1 MEEMDDATERL
12 SPTKPSGRKVQAD
25 LVRRVREGWIAT
37 RRDASRMLG
46 IAPSTAGDYIGQL
59 MGADVLRE
67 RPDNSGRVGRP
78 QHYLELNR
86 EAGYFVGVDFE
97 ANTLM
102 AQVVDF
108 ACRPIYR
115 ERRELEGGRV
125 EAERMLLE
133 LESLIEAATG
143 EAPGPVLALGLGIP
157 GLLDQRRGR
166 ALDYPL
172 IEGWWEVDL
181 RERFA
186 ERFGLPVCVDNTAR
200 SGARAEKLFG
210 GARRLTDFAC
220 VVNRG
225 GLGVGAYEQ
234 GRLLT
239 GFGGAFGELGRAEW
253 PGSAGGVGGGRK
265 LEELASYRALFGE
278 FGVRRGDPD
287 WGALGAR
294 IDAGEAAPVA
304 AFERAVAVVG
314 WSLGVTASL
323 LNPEAVFLQSPLT
336 GLGERFRK
344 RLRAEME
351 RVSGLPAEYAPR
363 LEFSGLGHY
372 AGAMG
377 AAALAVESW
386 EPTPS
391 DTAAQQMD
399 GVLAADGL

>member
-1 MEEMDDATERL
+1 MESMDEAAERL
-12 SPTKPSGRKVQAD
+12 SPTKPSGLKVQAE

-37 RRDASRMLG
+37 RRDASRVLG
-46 IAPSTAGDYIGQL
+46 IAPSTAGDYIGRL
-59 MGADVLRE
+59 MEVEVLRE
-67 RPDNSGRVGRP
+67 RPDSSGRVGRP
-78 QHYLELNR
+78 RHYLELNR
-86 EAGYFVGVDFE
+86 DAGYFVGVDFE

-108 ACRPIYR
+108 ACHPLYR

-125 EAERMLLE
+125 DAERMLAE
-133 LESLIEAATG
+133 LESLTAAAIG

-172 IEGWWEVDL
+172 IEGWAEVDL
-181 RERFA
+181 RGRFA

-234 GRLLT
+234 GHLLT
-239 GFGGAFGELGRAEW
+239 GFGGAFGELGRTAW
-253 PGSAGGVGGGRK
+253 PGAAGGAGGGQK
-265 LEELASYRALFGE
+265 LEELASYRALFRE
-278 FGVRRGDPD
+278 FAGRRGDPD
-287 WGALGAR
+287 WRALGAR

-323 LNPEAVFLQSPLT
+323 LNPEAVFLQSPMT
-336 GLGERFRK
+336 ALGERFRE

-351 RVSGLPAEYAPR
+351 RVSGLPAAYAPR

-386 EPTPS
+386 APEPSETGLKQTETVPS
-391 DTAAQQMD
+391 GDD
-399 GVLAADGL
+399 L

>member
-1 MEEMDDATERL
+1 MELTEDANGRL
-12 SPTKPSGRKVQAD
+12 SPTKPSGLKVQAD

-46 IAPSTAGDYIGQL
+46 IAPSTAGDYIGRL

-67 RPDNSGRVGRP
+67 RADSSGRVGRP
-78 QHYLELNR
+78 RHYLELNR

-108 ACRPIYR
+108 ACQPIYR

-125 EAERMLLE
+125 EAERMLSE
-133 LESLIEAATG
+133 LESLIRAAIE

-157 GLLDQRRGR
+157 GLLDHRRGR

-172 IEGWWEVDL
+172 IEGWAEVDL

-186 ERFGLPVCVDNTAR
+186 GRFGLPVCLDNTAR

-234 GRLLT
+234 GHLLT
-239 GFGGAFGELGRAEW
+239 GFGGAFGELGRTAW
-253 PGSAGGVGGGRK
+253 PGAEARADGGRK
-265 LEELASYRALFGE
+265 VEELASYRALFRE
-278 FGVRRGDPD
+278 FAGRRGDPD
-287 WGALGAR
+287 WGELGAR

-323 LNPEAVFLQSPLT
+323 LNPEALFLQSPMT
-336 GLGERFRK
+336 GLGDRFRE

-351 RVSGLPAEYAPR
+351 RVSGLPAGYAPR
-363 LEFSGLGHY
+363 LEFSELGHY

-386 EPTPS
+386 EPSPS
-391 DTAAQQMD
+391 EAAAKQRE
-399 GVLAADGL
+399 GVSAGDGL